1 MNARLLDSLKGIVG
15 ARHVLTNASQTRR
28 YATGYRYGGG
38 PVVAVVRPGSLV
50 EQWRVLLACVESDQV
65 VIMQA
70 ANTGLTG
77 GSTPHGSYDRGVV
90 LVNTL
95 RISGIHPV
103 LGGRQVV
110 CLSGAT
116 LNRLERILVPLGREP
131 HSVIGSSC
139 IGASVVG
146 GVCNNSGGA
155 LVRRGPAYTEYALF
169 AQVDASGQVQLRNH
183 LGLRL
188 GTDPETILGRLERG
202 GFSDADV
209 EQDERV
215 GSDSGYE
222 RRVRDV
228 DAATPARFNAN
239 PEGLFEASGSAGRVM
254 VFAVRLDTF
263 PRDETT
269 ATFYV
274 GTNHPSELTT
284 IRRRILRDFP
294 TLPVSGEYI
303 HRDAFDLA
311 ERYGKDTFLAIRF
324 LGTDR
329 LPELFAA
336 KNWLDG
342 LSRRLPLLP
351 QNLADRLLQGAGAL
365 FPSHLPRRMTAFR
378 DRYEHHLILKV
389 AGDAVGQA
397 RELFANTFPSATGDV
412 FECTAGEA
420 SKAFLH
426 RFAVA
431 IAAVRYCALHAREV
445 EDVIAL
451 DVALRRND
459 ADWLEKL
466 PPDVTRSIDKAI
478 YYGHFFCHVFHQD
491 YVVKKG
497 TDVVALEHRMWELL
511 DARQAEYPAEH
522 NVGNLYR
529 AKDPLIAHYRNLDP
543 GNRLNPG
550 LGQSSRLR
558 NWH

>member
-1 MNARLLDSLKGIVG
+1 
-15 ARHVLTNASQTRR
+15 
-28 YATGYRYGGG
+28 
-38 PVVAVVRPGSLV
+38 
-50 EQWRVLLACVESDQV
+50 VLLACVEADLV
-65 VIMQA
+65 VIVQA

-90 LVNTL
+90 LINTL
-95 RISGIHPV
+95 RIAAIHPI

-116 LNRLERILVPLGREP
+116 LNRLERLLAPLGREP

-155 LVRRGPAYTEYALF
+155 LVRRGPAYTEYALY
-169 AQVDASGQVQLRNH
+169 AQVDANGQVQLRNH
-183 LGLRL
+183 LGLQL
-188 GTDPETILGRLERG
+188 GADPEEILGQVERG
-202 GFSDADV
+202 TFSEGDI
-209 EQDERV
+209 EQAERLA
-215 GSDSGYE
+215 SDSGYE

-228 DAATPARFNAN
+228 DAPTPARFNAN
-239 PEGLFEASGSAGRVM
+239 PDGLFEASGSAGRIM

-274 GTNHPSELTT
+274 GTNNPSELTAL
-284 IRRRILRDFP
+284 RRRILREFRA
-294 TLPVSGEYI
+294 LPVAGEYI
-303 HRDAFDLA
+303 HREAFNLA

-329 LPELFAA
+329 LPALFAA
-336 KNWLDG
+336 KNWVDG
-342 LSRRLPLLP
+342 VARRLPGLP
-351 QNLADRLLQGAGAL
+351 QNLADRILQAGGSL
-365 FPSHLPRRMTAFR
+365 FPSHLPRRMTTFR

-389 AGDAVGQA
+389 AGDAIEQA
-397 RELFANTFPSATGDV
+397 RNLLAGAFPSPSGDV
-412 FECTAGEA
+412 FECTAEEA
-420 SKAFLH
+420 TKAFLH

-431 IAAVRYCALHAREV
+431 VAAVRYRALHASEV
-445 EDVIAL
+445 EDLIAL

-459 ADWLEKL
+459 PDWKERL
-466 PPDVTRSIDKAI
+466 PPDVTRSIDKAL

-491 YVVKKG
+491 YIVKKG

-522 NVGNLYR
+522 NVGHFYR
-529 AKDPLIAHYRNLDP
+529 AKEPLLSHYRALDP

-550 LGQSSRLR
+550 IGQSSRLR